1 MSSGRAET
9 PMSTLVEAK
18 RPELIELC
26 RRHRVRKL
34 ELFGS
39 AVGDRFNPETS
50 DLDFLVDFESTPPVE
65 SARCYFGLLFALQD
79 LFGRNV
85 DLVETVAIRNPYFL
99 QSVAKDRVVLYAA

>member
-1 MSSGRAET
+1 MN
-9 PMSTLVEAK
+9 TLIEAK

-26 RRHRVRKL
+26 RRHKVRKL

-50 DLDFLVDFESTPPVE
+50 DLDFLVDFDSNPPAE

-79 LFGRNV
+79 LFDRDV
-85 DLVETVAIRNPYFL
+85 DLVETAAIRNPYFL
-99 QSVAKDRVVLYAA
+99 LSVARDRVLLYAA

>member
-1 MSSGRAET
+1 
-9 PMSTLVEAK
+9 V
-18 RPELIELC
+18 I
-26 RRHRVRKL
+26 

-39 AVGDRFNPETS
+39 AVGNRFNPATS
-50 DLDFLVDFESTPPVE
+50 DLDFLVDFDSTPPAE

-99 QSVAKDRVVLYAA
+99 QSVAKDWVVLYAA